1 MKNFSIRCAM
11 LASILAA
18 PPHAGAS
25 VTEETW
31 PELSPVDPMKVG
43 VESASR
49 KKQAVSNTP
58 ASVFVIPA
66 ADV

>member
-1 MKNFSIRCAM
+1 MNKFAIRCVM
-11 LASILAA
+11 LVSILAA
-18 PPHAGAS
+18 ASHAGAS

-31 PELSPVDPMKVG
+31 PELSPGDLMKVG

-49 KKQAVSNTP
+49 NIQAVSNT
-58 ASVFVIPA
+58 ATAVFVVSA